1 MEEEEKYKRA
11 RRRVKELKGFYSHL
25 IVYLVVNIF
34 LAVLNF
40 IVLPDHLWFY
50 WVAFGWGIGVII
62 NAVSV
67 FGGGGFL
74 GHEWEE
80 KKMKELMEKDNTPK

>member
-1 MEEEEKYKRA
+1 MSEEEKYKIA
-11 RRRVKELKGFYSHL
+11 RSRVNELKGFYSHL

-40 IVLPDHLWFY
+40 IVSPYHLWFY

-67 FGGGGFL
+67 FGAGGFL
-74 GHEWEE
+74 GHKWEE
-80 KKMKELMEKDNTPK
+80 KKIKELMEKDNTPE

>member
-1 MEEEEKYKRA
+1 MDEEEKYKRV

-34 LAVLNF
+34 LAVINF
-40 IVLPDHLWFY
+40 IVSPDRLWFY

-67 FGGGGFL
+67 FGVGGFF

-80 KKMKELMEKDNTPK
+80 KKIKELIEKDNTPK